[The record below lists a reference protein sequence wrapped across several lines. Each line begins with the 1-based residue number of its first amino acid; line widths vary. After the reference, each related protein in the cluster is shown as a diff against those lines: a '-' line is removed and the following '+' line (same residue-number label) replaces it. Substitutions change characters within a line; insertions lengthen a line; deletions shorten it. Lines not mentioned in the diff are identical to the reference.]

1 MIRPRRL
8 RNAGGA
14 LHPACATIARRV
26 HDQRS
31 NYWSGRSSPN
41 LGFRQGSTAKI
52 RAGPTQKRVE
62 GEKMVQKLQEKCRE
76 ARDRLG
82 YTNQDIADAT
92 GIPLSSVK
100 NFFAATSKVPG
111 LVYAGMIC
119 KFLGVSID
127 ECLGITP
134 AEDAEARLRR
144 QLKEDHMNSEN
155 QRLTEV
161 NGLRKELDKSRLST
175 ILVLA
180 FLCAVLSVTLI
191 FYIVVDWHIKDAGL
205 IKGGEIGVGAWIII
219 ALVAIAFGVMTSALF
234 SAIRYARRIAPEE
247 QGRGEV

>member
-1 MIRPRRL
+1 
-8 RNAGGA
+8 
-14 LHPACATIARRV
+14 
-26 HDQRS
+26 
-31 NYWSGRSSPN
+31 
-41 LGFRQGSTAKI
+41 
-52 RAGPTQKRVE
+52 
-62 GEKMVQKLQEKCRE
+62 MVQKLQEKCRE

-111 LVYAGMIC
+111 LVYAGLIC

-127 ECLGITP
+127 ECLGIVP
-134 AEDAEARLRR
+134 AVSAEAQLRA
-144 QLKEDHMNSEN
+144 QIQEDHMRSEN

-161 NGLRKELDKSRLST
+161 NVLRKELDKSRLST

-191 FYIVVDWHIKDAGL
+191 FYIVVDFHIKDAGL
-205 IKGGEIGVGAWIII
+205 IRGGEVGVGAWIII

-234 SAIRYARRIAPEE
+234 SAIRYARRIAPDG
-247 QGRGEV
+247 QGREEA

>member
-1 MIRPRRL
+1 
-8 RNAGGA
+8 
-14 LHPACATIARRV
+14 
-26 HDQRS
+26 
-31 NYWSGRSSPN
+31 
-41 LGFRQGSTAKI
+41 
-52 RAGPTQKRVE
+52 
-62 GEKMVQKLQEKCRE
+62 MVQKLQEKCRE

-111 LVYAGMIC
+111 LVYAGLIC

-127 ECLGITP
+127 ECLGIVP
-134 AEDAEARLRR
+134 AVSAEAQLRA
-144 QLKEDHMNSEN
+144 QIQEDHMRSEN

-191 FYIVVDWHIKDAGL
+191 FYIVVDFHIKNAGL
-205 IKGGEIGVGAWIII
+205 IRGGEIGVGAWIII
-219 ALVAIAFGVMTSALF
+219 TLVAIAFGVMTSALF
-234 SAIRYARRIAPEE
+234 SAIRYACRIAPDGK
-247 QGRGEV
+247 GRGEA

>member
-1 MIRPRRL
+1 MIGPRRL

-14 LHPACATIARRV
+14 LHPARATIACRV

-31 NYWSGRSSPN
+31 NYRSGRSSPN

-92 GIPLSSVK
+92 GIPLSSVQ

-111 LVYAGMIC
+111 LVYAVLIC

-127 ECLGITP
+127 ECFGIITI
-134 AEDAEARLRR
+134 ESAEARLRR
-144 QLKEDHMNSEN
+144 QLKEDHMNSEH

-161 NGLRKELDKSRLST
+161 NVLRKELDKSRLST

-180 FLCAVLSVTLI
+180 FLCAVLSVALI
-191 FYIVVDWHIKDAGL
+191 FYIAVDFHIEDAGL
-205 IKGGEIGVGAWIII
+205 IRGGEVGTGAWVIIT
-219 ALVAIAFGVMTSALF
+219 LVAIAFGVMTSALF
-234 SAIRYARRIAPEE
+234 SAIRYARRIDPDG
-247 QGRGEV
+247 QGREEA

>member
-1 MIRPRRL
+1 
-8 RNAGGA
+8 
-14 LHPACATIARRV
+14 
-26 HDQRS
+26 
-31 NYWSGRSSPN
+31 
-41 LGFRQGSTAKI
+41 
-52 RAGPTQKRVE
+52 
-62 GEKMVQKLQEKCRE
+62 MVQKLQEKCRE

-111 LVYAGMIC
+111 LVYAVMIC
-119 KFLGVSID
+119 KSLGVSID
-127 ECLGITP
+127 GCFGIIP
-134 AEDAEARLRR
+134 AEDTEAQLRR
-144 QLKEDHMNSEN
+144 QLKEDRMSSEN

-191 FYIVVDWHIKDAGL
+191 FYIVVDFHIKDAGL
-205 IKGGEIGVGAWIII
+205 IRGGEIGTGAWVIIT
-219 ALVAIAFGVMTSALF
+219 LVAIAFGVMTSALF

-247 QGRGEV
+247 QGRGET

>member
-1 MIRPRRL
+1 
-8 RNAGGA
+8 
-14 LHPACATIARRV
+14 
-26 HDQRS
+26 
-31 NYWSGRSSPN
+31 
-41 LGFRQGSTAKI
+41 
-52 RAGPTQKRVE
+52 
-62 GEKMVQKLQEKCRE
+62 MVQKLQEKCRE

-111 LVYAGMIC
+111 LVYAGLIC

-127 ECLGITP
+127 ECLCITP

-161 NGLRKELDKSRLST
+161 NSLRKELDKSRLST
-175 ILVLA
+175 ILVLS

-191 FYIVVDWHIKDAGL
+191 FYIVMDFRIKDAGL
-205 IKGGEIGVGAWIII
+205 IKGGEVGAGAWGII
-219 ALVAIAFGVMTSALF
+219 ALVAIAFGVMSSALF
-234 SAIRYARRIAPEE
+234 SALRYARRIALEE
-247 QGRGEV
+247 

>member
-1 MIRPRRL
+1 
-8 RNAGGA
+8 
-14 LHPACATIARRV
+14 
-26 HDQRS
+26 
-31 NYWSGRSSPN
+31 
-41 LGFRQGSTAKI
+41 
-52 RAGPTQKRVE
+52 
-62 GEKMVQKLQEKCRE
+62 MVQKLQEKCRE

-100 NFFAATSKVPG
+100 NFFAGTSKVPG
-111 LVYAGMIC
+111 LVYAGLIC

-127 ECLGITP
+127 ECLGIIP
-134 AEDAEARLRR
+134 AENAEARLRR

-191 FYIVVDWHIKDAGL
+191 FYIVLDWHIKDAGL
-205 IKGGEIGVGAWIII
+205 IRGGEVGVGAWIII
-219 ALVAIAFGVMTSALF
+219 TLVAIAFGVMTSVLF
-234 SAIRYARRIAPEE
+234 SAIRYARRIAPKEK
-247 QGRGEV
+247 GRGEA

>member
-1 MIRPRRL
+1 
-8 RNAGGA
+8 
-14 LHPACATIARRV
+14 
-26 HDQRS
+26 
-31 NYWSGRSSPN
+31 
-41 LGFRQGSTAKI
+41 
-52 RAGPTQKRVE
+52 
-62 GEKMVQKLQEKCRE
+62 MVQKLQEKCRE

-111 LVYAGMIC
+111 LVYTGLIC

-127 ECLGITP
+127 GCFGIIP
-134 AEDAEARLRR
+134 AEDTEAQLRR
-144 QLKEDHMNSEN
+144 QLKEDHMVSEN

-180 FLCAVLSVTLI
+180 FLCAVLSVALI
-191 FYIVVDWHIKDAGL
+191 FYIVVDFHIKDAGL
-205 IKGGEIGVGAWIII
+205 ILGGEVGTGAWVIIT
-219 ALVAIAFGVMTSALF
+219 LVAIAFGVMTSALF
-234 SAIRYARRIAPEE
+234 SAIRYARRISPEE
-247 QGRGEV
+247 QERGEA

>member
-1 MIRPRRL
+1 M
-8 RNAGGA
+8 
-14 LHPACATIARRV
+14 HPARATIACRV
-26 HDQRS
+26 HVQRS
-31 NYWSGRSSPN
+31 NFRSGRSSPN

-52 RAGPTQKRVE
+52 RAGPTQKGVE
-62 GEKMVQKLQEKCRE
+62 GENMVQKLQEKCRE

-111 LVYAGMIC
+111 LVYAGLIC

-127 ECLGITP
+127 ECLCITP

-144 QLKEDHMNSEN
+144 QLKEARIVSEN

-175 ILVLA
+175 ILVLS
-180 FLCAVLSVTLI
+180 FLCAVLSVALI
-191 FYIVVDWHIKDAGL
+191 FYIAVDFRIKDAGL
-205 IKGGEIGVGAWIII
+205 IQGGEVGVGAWFII
-219 ALVAIAFGVMTSALF
+219 ALVAIAFGVMSSALF
-234 SAIRYARRIAPEE
+234 SALRYARRIASEE
-247 QGRGEV
+247 

>member
-1 MIRPRRL
+1 M
-8 RNAGGA
+8 
-14 LHPACATIARRV
+14 HPARATIACRV
-26 HDQRS
+26 HVQRS
-31 NYWSGRSSPN
+31 NFRSGRSSPN
-41 LGFRQGSTAKI
+41 LGFRQSSTAKI
-52 RAGPTQKRVE
+52 RAGPTQKWVE

-111 LVYAGMIC
+111 LVYAGLIC

-127 ECLGITP
+127 ECLCITS

-161 NGLRKELDKSRLST
+161 NSLRKELDKSRLST
-175 ILVLA
+175 ILVLS

-191 FYIVVDWHIKDAGL
+191 FYIVMDFRIKDAGL
-205 IKGGEIGVGAWIII
+205 IQSGQVGAGAWGII
-219 ALVAIAFGVMTSALF
+219 ALVAIAFGVMSSALF
-234 SAIRYARRIAPEE
+234 SALRYARRIAPEE
-247 QGRGEV
+247 